1 MGSLALRTPPC
12 HESRSG
18 SPPLCMCAWRGL
30 ARACWGRVRVL
41 AKVCGVREPFLL
53 LRGQKL
59 KLKEL
64 NASFPLLCFTGL
76 RKKPSMHLPGRNLVS
91 VVDYHLTMR
100 KPSLRGIK
108 Y

>member
-1 MGSLALRTPPC
+1 M
-12 HESRSG
+12 
-18 SPPLCMCAWRGL
+18 
-30 ARACWGRVRVL
+30 RVL
-41 AKVCGVREPFLL
+41 VKVYGVRDPFFL

-64 NASFPLLCFTGL
+64 NESFPLLCFTGL
-76 RKKPSMHLPGRNLVS
+76 RKKPSVHLSCRNLVS
-91 VVDYHLTMR
+91 VFDYHLTMR